1 MKSNTKTILSGL
13 IIFFILF
20 LPLASAATNESLLN
34 PGMGMD
40 WYRSQSQEFK
50 NLMTWVFGGALF
62 IVGACYILFT
72 AFGATASHYEGT
84 FGSQEAKSRHS
95 NTILRNFGILI
106 LMIAVIMVG
115 LSIFSW
121 F

>member
-1 MKSNTKTILSGL
+1 MKTNTKTILSGL
-13 IIFFILF
+13 MIFYILF
-20 LPLASAATNESLLN
+20 LPLVSAAANDSLLQ

-40 WYRSQSQEFK
+40 WYRAQSPEFK

-84 FGSQEAKSRHS
+84 FGSQEAKARHS
-95 NTILRNFGILI
+95 NTLIRNFGILI

>member
-1 MKSNTKTILSGL
+1 MIVIFSILV
-13 IIFFILF
+13 I
-20 LPLASAATNESLLN
+20 PATAADNSLLN
-34 PGMGMD
+34 PGMGME
-40 WYRSQSQEFK
+40 WYNKQSDEFK
-50 NLMTWVFGGALF
+50 ALMIWVFGGAMF

-84 FGSQEAKSRHS
+84 FGSQEAKAKHT
-95 NTILRNFGILI
+95 NTIIRNFAILI
-106 LMIAVIMVG
+106 LMIAAVMVG